1 MVRKILVP
9 LMVVVLTLSLTAC
22 DMDSVMSVVD
32 TTNQRHEIVAKG
44 SVSVNDTINSKE
56 LFKSEWAAMNN
67 VYEAEEGNTSINKV
81 NGDYKEKY
89 EQFVKQ
95 FIQFV
100 SNEYKSVDKISDLD
114 SYLSD
119 SITDLERKMFDW
131 WGKNINQISEIWYTD
146 TIMYNENT
154 AYVNTISRIKRNIDN
169 EEKDV
174 DVAVK
179 WCIGNENGALKIKSI
194 SVVSLDEVQKTVES
208 VINNKKEILT
218 YAPSKSQGNEY
229 KDIQVYDEEAASKL
243 LEVYKNCSVTLLSDS
258 NEGSGFI
265 IAPGFVMTT
274 YDNVYKAKGIK
285 VMFSDKTEKQI
296 DGVVYA
302 NKENNIAIL
311 KMNERVGTKAIL
323 GNSAELKNG
332 EPVAIAGCAGE
343 MIEHITLGNV
353 YQIDK
358 DEFGYDTALVR
369 APLTTDGIGSA
380 VINTHGDVVGIVAKN
395 NKDFRESVKVI
406 TTDRFKSE
414 IQKIADMKWQD
425 AKCVKLS
432 NMKWCGDDRNTET
445 GTTK

>member
-1 MVRKILVP
+1 MVRKILIP

-32 TTNQRHEIVAKG
+32 TSNQRHEIVAKG

-56 LFKSEWAAMNN
+56 LFKSEWASMNG
-67 VYEAEEGNTSINKV
+67 VYEAEEGNSSTNKV
-81 NGDYKEKY
+81 GGDYKERY

-100 SNEYKSVDKISDLD
+100 SNEYKSVEKISALD
-114 SYLSD
+114 GYLSD
-119 SITDLERKMFDW
+119 NITDLERKMFDW

-154 AYVNTISRIKRNIDN
+154 AYINTISRIKRNIDG

-174 DVAVK
+174 DIAVK
-179 WCIGNENGALKIKSI
+179 WCIADEGGALKIRSI
-194 SVVSLDEVQKTVES
+194 SVVSLDEVQKTIES

-229 KDIQVYDEEAASKL
+229 KDIEVYDEEAANKL
-243 LEVYKNCSVTLLSDS
+243 LDVYKNCSVTLLSDN

-265 IAPGFVMTT
+265 VQPGFVMTT

-296 DGVVYA
+296 EGIVYA
-302 NKENNIAIL
+302 NKENNVAIL
-311 KMNERVGTKAIL
+311 KMNERVGTKATL
-323 GNSAELKNG
+323 GDSDAIQNG

-353 YQIDK
+353 YQVDK
-358 DEFGYDTALVR
+358 DEFGYNSALVR

-380 VINTHGDVVGIVAKN
+380 VINTHGDVVGIVTKN
-395 NKDFRESVKVI
+395 TKDFRESVKVI
-406 TTDRFKSE
+406 SINRFKNE
-414 IQKIADMKWQD
+414 IQKLADTKWQD

-432 NMKWCGDDRNTET
+432 NMKWSGDSNSTEKET
-445 GTTK
+445 NK